1 MGERKRHL
9 KELAADPRF
18 ITGIHNYCDRWC
30 EHCPLT
36 SRCLAYAME
45 QGEGVG
51 DPAARDIRNQAFW
64 RHTEEILRETKEMLE
79 ELMEAHSIV
88 LEPLDADA
96 ERALTAWHD
105 EAQAHPH
112 AQAGADYAGI
122 VDAWFDQAEGCF
134 ATRGEALALQ
144 ERMGLA
150 SADPA
155 EDARRLRDAAEIIRW
170 YQYQIPVKIVR
181 AIGSAQR
188 DKLLDLPHDPGDA
201 DGSAKVALLGM
212 DRSLVAWSE
221 VLRQLPG
228 EEDRTLPLLASLSR
242 LRRDVETA
250 FPHARAFLRPGFDTG
265 EGTEAWTCDTDR

>member
-1 MGERKRHL
+1 MAERKRRL

-18 ITGIHNYCDRWC
+18 ITGIYNYCDRWC
-30 EHCPLT
+30 ERCPLT
-36 SRCLAYAME
+36 SRCLVYAME
-45 QGEGVG
+45 QAEGVE

-64 RHTEEILRETKEMLE
+64 QHVEAILRETKEMLD
-79 ELMEAHSIV
+79 ELMAAHSIV
-88 LEPLDADA
+88 LDPLDEGA

-112 AQAGADYAGI
+112 AQAGTDYAGA

-134 ATRGEALALQ
+134 ATRGETLAQQ
-144 ERMGLA
+144 EQMGLA
-150 SADPA
+150 STDPA

-170 YQYQIPVKIVR
+170 YQHQIPVKIIR
-181 AIGSAQR
+181 AVGSAQR
-188 DKLLDLPHDPGDA
+188 DKCLDLPHDPGDA

-221 VLRQLPG
+221 ILRQLPG
-228 EEDRTLPLLASLSR
+228 EEDRILPLLASLSR

-250 FPHARAFLRPGFDTG
+250 FPHARAFLRPGFDTD
-265 EGTEAWTCDTDR
+265 EGMET